1 MFTRPDDCNPT
12 ATSESKYCKDGIDV
26 SNFLNLNSLEKHDE
40 FCLSYMFTNR
50 DFMHG
55 TLGLAWVGAS
65 DCKLCVLFAK
75 DFYDENLKN
84 MDTKCT
90 NRMVCI

>member
-1 MFTRPDDCNPT
+1 MTLSFRPFFTQVFTRTADCNPL

-26 SNFLNLNSLEKHDE
+26 SNFLNLNSLENHDG

-55 TLGLAWVGAS
+55 TLGLAWVGARDGEYMS
-65 DCKLCVLFAK
+65 PHNNV
-75 DFYDENLKN
+75 
-84 MDTKCT
+84 
-90 NRMVCI
+90 